1 MAQCIACKAEIAVYD
16 HFCPKCGADV
26 ARGSVRASS
35 DRQQARLCH
44 LLALLGMLICCI
56 PLNIVLPLMYWKS
69 HEESRTIRRHA
80 TEVLNFQ
87 LLWSAVL
94 APLFFLSFV
103 SDIML
108 WPFVWFGG
116 MVMVLFLA
124 YEAGNGGD
132 GRYLVRI
139 PLFK

>member
-1 MAQCIACKAEIAVYD
+1 MFE
-16 HFCPKCGADV
+16 
-26 ARGSVRASS
+26 
-35 DRQQARLCH
+35 QARTEQQVRGFVTCS
-44 LLALLGMLICCI
+44 ALPGMLIWSCGI
-56 PLNIVLPLMYWKS
+56 PLSMVD
-69 HEESRTIRRHA
+69 SRTGAVQHYRPVDITLEPCRSLAAIRQHL

-87 LLWSAVL
+87 VVWSALVYPLIVL
-94 APLFFLSFV
+94 SLFV
-103 SDIML
+103 GITL

>member
-1 MAQCIACKAEIAVYD
+1 MIIA
-16 HFCPKCGADV
+16 
-26 ARGSVRASS
+26 ARSAGRTWPGEVFE
-35 DRQQARLCH
+35 QARTDSRPRLCH
-44 LLALLGMLICCI
+44 LLALPGMLICCV
-56 PLNIVLPLMYWKS
+56 PLNIVVPLMYWKN
-69 HEESRTIRRHA
+69 HEESRTIRRHV

-94 APLFFLSFV
+94 APLFSLPFV

>member
-1 MAQCIACKAEIAVYD
+1 
-16 HFCPKCGADV
+16 
-26 ARGSVRASS
+26 
-35 DRQQARLCH
+35 
-44 LLALLGMLICCI
+44 
-56 PLNIVLPLMYWKS
+56 MYWKN
-69 HEESRTIRRHA
+69 HEESRTIRRHV

-94 APLFFLSFV
+94 VPLFFLSFV

>member
-1 MAQCIACKAEIAVYD
+1 MIIAVRSA
-16 HFCPKCGADV
+16 GADV

-44 LLALLGMLICCI
+44 LLALPGMLICCV
-56 PLNIVLPLMYWKS
+56 PLNIVVPLMYWKN
-69 HEESRTIRRHA
+69 HEESRTIPRHV

-124 YEAGNGGD
+124 YDAGNGGD